1 MIIFLPV
8 ADNKSP
14 PNQDPVSNTLRLIIK
29 LYKMKHFLIFG
40 SHKLSAAMLM
50 LVYINLNKIWT
61 EEITKTETKFKFKD
75 ILDRSN

>member
-29 LYKMKHFLIFG
+29 LNKMKHFLIFG

>member
-29 LYKMKHFLIFG
+29 LYKMIHFLIFG
-40 SHKLSAAMLM
+40 SHKLSAA
-50 LVYINLNKIWT
+50 INVNVSLH
-61 EEITKTETKFKFKD
+61 
-75 ILDRSN
+75 